1 MKVVIRYIYERYQLF
16 TKYRYTSTRYN
27 PDWKLLEIMITRLDD
42 SDNVIDRHY
51 YEVTEEENENTRSN
65 S

>member
-1 MKVVIRYIYERYQLF
+1 MKIVVHYIYERFQLF
-16 TKYRYTSTRYN
+16 TKYRHMTKVFN

-51 YEVTEEENENTRSN
+51 YEVKESENERTTDND
-65 S
+65 